1 MTMSTLKDKTLLL
14 LGLVSHED
22 MHGYKLN
29 KLLKSANKTIQ
40 IGKANAYK
48 ILAKFEKMGFV
59 THTVESQPNRPSKII
74 YSITESGKK
83 EFNRLLRERLA
94 ETYPFEYPDGV
105 SLDFIGLIKPQEA
118 LSLLKKRL
126 ECLAARCSTL
136 QSYPDDIRTSHPGL
150 NFLVLQ
156 AELDYDMLTKLIENL
171 KGGDN

>member
-22 MHGYKLN
+22 IHGYKLN
-29 KLLKSANKTIQ
+29 KLLMLTSKSIQ

-48 ILAKFEKMGFV
+48 ILAKFEKMGYV
-59 THTVESQPNRPSKII
+59 THMDKYQPNRPSRII

-94 ETYPFEYPDGV
+94 ESYPIEYPDGV
-105 SLDFIGLIKPQEA
+105 SLDFIRLIKPQEA
-118 LSLLKKRL
+118 LSLLGKRL

-150 NFLVLQ
+150 NFLILQ
-156 AELDYDMLTKLIENL
+156 AELEYDMLTKLIENL
-171 KGGDN
+171 KER